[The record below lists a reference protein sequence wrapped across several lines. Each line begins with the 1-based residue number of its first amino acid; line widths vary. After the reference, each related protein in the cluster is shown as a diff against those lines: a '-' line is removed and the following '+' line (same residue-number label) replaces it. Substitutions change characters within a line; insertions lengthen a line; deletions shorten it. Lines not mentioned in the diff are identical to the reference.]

1 MFRIILDKSRG
12 LFYTV
17 FMATL
22 YRKYRSQS
30 FADVIGQ
37 DPIVTTLT
45 NQIKLGRI
53 GHAYLFTG
61 SRGIG
66 KTSCARIFARAVNCL
81 HPVNGSPCGECE
93 VCKKLAVDNV
103 DIIEMDAASNNGVDD
118 ARDIREKVKYLPVA
132 CKYKVYIIDEA
143 HMLTGGAFN
152 ALLKTIEEP
161 PDHVIFILA
170 TTEPQKLPQTIL
182 SRCIRF
188 DFRLVPTDILAK
200 HIARIYDAE
209 GINYTPEAVEE
220 IARLGDGSVRD
231 ALSVADTLASA
242 AEVITADVV
251 LSLTGAGE
259 TERIAELFDRTAARD
274 LAGTLTAVDKFAAAG
289 RSISAVCRQ
298 LIDYTRNV
306 LVAKSVGRDK
316 AAPMINASRAALDT
330 IFAAADKYSMRDVS
344 RMLEVLGA
352 TESGLKYS
360 VNPRVFLE
368 TSLVKLVCGAQTED
382 DILRRLT
389 ALENS
394 AGLPAEQKKNNQA
407 AITPQSEPSQKQ
419 SNPKVEQSAPRE
431 NIAAGDA
438 RSDPDKPSDFD
449 YPPPEA
455 SAIPSAMRDTAPPDD
470 YLPPP
475 EPEFIPPPPDI
486 FSPTTP
492 AARKRQPKAQIS
504 VSSADEGEF
513 RHLSAT
519 AQDDGLELLGKISA
533 ALRKTGTPIAARVRG
548 ILSRGVLAK
557 ERDDAI
563 AFVTPDDTFMAM
575 NAPDVI
581 VALNGVLD
589 ALGIKKRAR
598 IDRTEDDL
606 REEDVKR
613 ARALFGFDCV
623 YLAQ

>member
-209 GINYTPEAVEE
+209 GIKYTPEAVEE
-220 IARLGDGSVRD
+220 IARLGEGSVRD

-316 AAPMINASRAALDT
+316 AASMINASRAALDT

-344 RMLEVLGA
+344 RMLEALGA

-407 AITPQSEPSQKQ
+407 AITPQTEPSQKQ
-419 SNPKVEQSAPRE
+419 SDPKVEQSAP
-431 NIAAGDA
+431 
-438 RSDPDKPSDFD
+438 
-449 YPPPEA
+449 
-455 SAIPSAMRDTAPPDD
+455 PDD
-470 YLPPP
+470 YIPPP

-486 FSPTTP
+486 IPPTTP
-492 AARKRQPKAQIS
+492 AASKRQPKAQIS

-519 AQDDGLELLGKISA
+519 AQDDGLELLGRISA

-581 VALNGVLD
+581 AALNGVLD

-606 REEDVKR
+606 REEDIKR
-613 ARALFGFDCV
+613 ARALFTDDCTFI
-623 YLAQ
+623 A